1 MHLRYLNSNNKN
13 SILLV
18 FFTLVGEV
26 SFTQIVVNP
35 NTNKSIESTNITQE
49 QEELIQKEL
58 KQFEKVNFPVFI
70 NTGNAA
76 LDNENYKKAKD
87 AWVLANPL
95 KYENMISNLP
105 KIVFSKTEFITF
117 SEEKRT
123 EILTHPEKFIV
134 E

>member
-18 FFTLVGEV
+18 FFTFIGGV
-26 SFTQIVVNP
+26 SFTQIMVNP

-58 KQFEKVNFPVFI
+58 KQNEKINFPVFI
-70 NTGNAA
+70 NTGNAD

-87 AWVLANPL
+87 AWVLANPE
-95 KYENMISNLP
+95 KYKQMISTNSLIVISKEEFLKLP
-105 KIVFSKTEFITF
+105 IERQNEITG
-117 SEEKRT
+117 
-123 EILTHPEKFIV
+123 HPEKYILK
-134 E
+134 

>member
-26 SFTQIVVNP
+26 SFTQIMVNP
-35 NTNKSIESTNITQE
+35 NTNKSIESTNITQD

-58 KQFEKVNFPVFI
+58 KKNEKINFPVFI
-70 NTGNAA
+70 NTGNAD

-87 AWVLANPL
+87 AWVLANPE
-95 KYENMISNLP
+95 KYKQMISTNSLIVISKEEFLKLP
-105 KIVFSKTEFITF
+105 IERQNEITG
-117 SEEKRT
+117 
-123 EILTHPEKFIV
+123 HPEKYILK
-134 E
+134 